1 MSDAEHTMIIPP
13 RFAAYPRC
21 EDAIWHSIQHAMTGR
36 VDARSAVRH
45 AALEILPIVGA
56 GAAVRS

>member
-1 MSDAEHTMIIPP
+1 
-13 RFAAYPRC
+13 
-21 EDAIWHSIQHAMTGR
+21 MTGKWTPQ
-36 VDARSAVRH
+36 DAVRY

>member
-1 MSDAEHTMIIPP
+1 MIIPP

-21 EDAIWHSIQHAMTGR
+21 EDAIWQSIQHAMTGEWTAE
-36 VDARSAVRH
+36 DAVRR